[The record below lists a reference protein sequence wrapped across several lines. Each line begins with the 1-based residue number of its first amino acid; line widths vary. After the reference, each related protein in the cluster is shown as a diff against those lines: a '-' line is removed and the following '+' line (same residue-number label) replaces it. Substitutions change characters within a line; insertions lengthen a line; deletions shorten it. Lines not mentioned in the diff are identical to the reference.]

1 MDTNLPDTNNAS
13 FEENMHI
20 QPESPVRSSASHEWK
35 RFFRT
40 HPKLVRWLPV
50 VAVSVISSLVVLG
63 IAAAA
68 VWGFRAPIA
77 RALLASAPQVATLQT
92 PNGEVTV
99 PITETAPIDT
109 QPHDLSVTE
118 VVAKANPS
126 VVSIEVSQAAA
137 TSSIGQFFPGLQQS
151 APKAKVVGGGS
162 GFFVTADGLVV
173 TNRHVVDFQNAIF
186 TVITSSGKR
195 YPAAVIAR
203 DPVLDIA
210 MLRVTGGSGFTPATL
225 GDSDTLELGQSV
237 VAIGYALG
245 EFKNSIS
252 TGVIAGLSRSIVAG
266 GGGTTEQLDKVI
278 QTDAAINP
286 GNSGGPLLDLRG
298 AVIGVNVAVAKGS
311 QNVGFALPI
320 NSVRAVIDSVKR
332 TGTII
337 RPYVGIQY
345 VQITAQAQSKLNL
358 PFDYGIL
365 VQQVVA
371 GSPAERAGIQ
381 QGDII
386 LSIDG
391 TKLDS
396 STNFSS
402 IVRGKSVGKS
412 VTMQVYTGGVTKA
425 VRVTLVQAPAS

>member
-1 MDTNLPDTNNAS
+1 
-13 FEENMHI
+13 
-20 QPESPVRSSASHEWK
+20 
-35 RFFRT
+35 
-40 HPKLVRWLPV
+40 
-50 VAVSVISSLVVLG
+50 VLG
-63 IAAAA
+63 IAAAT

-77 RALLASAPQVATLQT
+77 RAILASAPQVAILQT
-92 PNGEVTV
+92 PNGEVAV
-99 PITETAPIDT
+99 PIAGTTPAEVLP
-109 QPHDLSVTE
+109 QDLSVTE

-126 VVSIEVSQAAA
+126 VVSIEVSQAATA
-137 TSSIGQFFPGLQQS
+137 PSIGQFFS

-173 TNRHVVDFQNAIF
+173 TNRHVVDFSNAIF

-195 YPAAVIAR
+195 YPAAVIAK

-210 MLRVTGGSGFTPATL
+210 MLRVVSGGGFTPATL
-225 GDSDTLELGQSV
+225 GDSDSLELGQSV

-298 AVIGVNVAVAKGS
+298 AVVGVNVAVAKGS

-320 NSVRAVIDSVKR
+320 NSVRAAIDSVKR

-345 VQITAQAQSKLNL
+345 VQITAQAQAKLNL

-365 VQQVVA
+365 VGQVVA

-381 QGDII
+381 KDDII

-396 STNFSS
+396 DTNFSS
-402 IVRGKSVGKS
+402 IIRGKSVGKS
-412 VTMQVYTGGVTKA
+412 VTMQVYSGGTTKA
-425 VRVTLVQAPAS
+425 IRVTLVQAPAS